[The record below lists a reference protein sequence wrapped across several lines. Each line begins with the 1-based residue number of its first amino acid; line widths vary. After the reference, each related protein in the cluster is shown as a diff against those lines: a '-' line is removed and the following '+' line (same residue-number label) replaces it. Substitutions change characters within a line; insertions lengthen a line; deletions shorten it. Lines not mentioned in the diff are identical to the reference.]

1 MNYAIWST
9 TNQTKRNMKAQT
21 RSNKS
26 KAATLLSVG
35 MLLVLFFIGLNTI
48 SDELKYFGMDKEVLG
63 RYWDV
68 KWWLIGH
75 LSGGILALLLGPFQF
90 WSYFRNR
97 YRKLHR
103 GMGKIY
109 LIAILVASLL
119 SIYMAWTISIKTHFT
134 WALSLQVLSFTWL
147 ATSFMAYRAIRKGR
161 ITQHREW
168 MIRSYIVTFVFVAFR
183 WINEAMGDAEIGTF
197 VERAPTII
205 YLTIFIPLLVAEI
218 LFQWNR
224 K

>member
-1 MNYAIWST
+1 
-9 TNQTKRNMKAQT
+9 MKTQI

-26 KAATLLSVG
+26 KTMTLLSIG
-35 MLLVLFFIGLNTI
+35 MLLVLFLIGLNTI
-48 SDELKYFGMDKEVLG
+48 SDELKYFGMDREVLG
-63 RYWDV
+63 RYWDI

-103 GMGKIY
+103 IMGKIY
-109 LIAILVASLL
+109 LISILVASLL
-119 SIYMAWTISIKTHFT
+119 SIYMAWNISIKTHFT

-147 ATSFMAYRAIRKGR
+147 ATSFMAYRAIRNGR
-161 ITQHREW
+161 IAQHREW

-205 YLTIFIPLLVAEI
+205 YLTIFIPLFVAEI

>member
-1 MNYAIWST
+1 
-9 TNQTKRNMKAQT
+9 MKAQT